1 MAPDSMS
8 PDLCIMAKNSFDI
21 IRSKELC
28 CTIAGVL
35 SVYDPRLGNK
45 CNHLGDNMSVMFL
58 TNIYPPRHP
67 YSIITYNKIGKT
79 LLRNILQSVYLL
91 TVTSYQMFVSVCVF
105 VWKG

>member
-58 TNIYPPRHP
+58 TNIYPPHHP
-67 YSIITYNKIGKT
+67 YSIITYNKIIVRSERC
-79 LLRNILQSVYLL
+79 LDNVVEVNIMHLVPQGRSL
-91 TVTSYQMFVSVCVF
+91 
-105 VWKG
+105 